1 MGRSLGARIIAVVGG
16 VVLVGLALRLLGNI
30 LKPVLPGTLM
40 QALSDGWNLL
50 YGMVSPSV
58 AAIAAAGI
66 LVALCWVVLAWLRR
80 Y

>member
-1 MGRSLGARIIAVVGG
+1 MGRSLGGRVIAVVGG
-16 VVLVGLALRLLGNI
+16 ILIVGLALRLLGNI
-30 LKPVLPGTLM
+30 LKPVLPGALM

-50 YGMVSPSV
+50 YGMVSPAV
-58 AAIAAAGI
+58 AAIAAAAI